1 MTIRRVKYSKN
12 SRECMKTDSNK
23 FIQLVI
29 CIVVSFVL
37 GFVLCRSLVRVEDV
51 ADRGSHYE
59 VLINIGCSCDLHEV
73 EKL

>member
-1 MTIRRVKYSKN
+1 MTIRLGKYSIN

-37 GFVLCRSLVRVEDV
+37 GFVLCRSMVHVEDV
-51 ADRGSHYE
+51 ADRGSRYE
-59 VLINIGCSCDLHEV
+59 VVVSIWGLCDLHEV

>member
-1 MTIRRVKYSKN
+1 
-12 SRECMKTDSNK
+12 MKTDSNK

-29 CIVVSFVL
+29 CLVVSFVL
-37 GFVLCRSLVRVEDV
+37 GFVLCLSLVRVEDV

-59 VLINIGCSCDLHEV
+59 VLLTIGGRCDLHEV

>member
-1 MTIRRVKYSKN
+1 
-12 SRECMKTDSNK
+12 MKTDSNK

-37 GFVLCRSLVRVEDV
+37 GFVLCRSMVHVEDV
-51 ADRGSHYE
+51 ADRGSRYE
-59 VLINIGCSCDLHEV
+59 VVVSIWGLCDLHEV

>member
-1 MTIRRVKYSKN
+1 
-12 SRECMKTDSNK
+12 MKTDSNK

-51 ADRGSHYE
+51 AERGSRYE
-59 VLINIGCSCDLHEV
+59 VLINIGGCCDLHEV

>member
-1 MTIRRVKYSKN
+1 MTIRLGKYSIN
-12 SRECMKTDSNK
+12 SRECMRTESNK
-23 FIQLVI
+23 FIQFVVI
-29 CIVVSFVL
+29 ISLSFVL

-59 VLINIGCSCDLHEV
+59 VSINIGCSCDLHEV